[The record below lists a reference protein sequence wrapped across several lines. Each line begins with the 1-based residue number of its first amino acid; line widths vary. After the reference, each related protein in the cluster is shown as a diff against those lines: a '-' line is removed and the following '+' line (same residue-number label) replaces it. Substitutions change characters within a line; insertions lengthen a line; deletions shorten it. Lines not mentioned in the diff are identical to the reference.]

1 MMYIVSNVVELE
13 KHVELVRSIRKA
25 RRIMVVT
32 GAGVSVA
39 GGIPDFRSE
48 GGLFDQIKKNPRG
61 TIRKGQELFD
71 AKWINGMRLVVEDQF
86 PAKHDEEQRDEEN
99 GYQSEGHDE
108 VSSDEFYFNNER
120 NGSVYTGEKSGA
132 KSCTYLIE
140 GTRSFLSFMAELKQ
154 LIDRAEPTKTHHFL
168 KYLSERKRLL
178 RIYTQNI
185 DCLEEKVGLRLATH
199 DNVKLFTTHSIKLT
213 EPSSSMTEFDPSQ
226 VSTSECSQPLTQ
238 SSLKSEDSM
247 VALESSEIDEECRVV
262 LLHGSLHHVIC
273 TSCDSKTGFT
283 GLVEETFRQG
293 LAMVCPECELI
304 QSVREAGGLRRRSIG
319 ILRPNIVLY
328 NEPHPRGDWVASIFE
343 ADLKRKPDLLLII
356 GTSLRIPGCKQFIKR
371 ASKSVRVRKGKVI
384 FINNLPPT
392 SPKEWID
399 VFDAHLMGDC
409 NDIVQKISELM
420 SMKKWNP
427 IKKLKSC
434 PDLCTALVK
443 KKKSLKRNQSDSCL
457 EKPVLKRKR
466 KPH

>member
-1 MMYIVSNVVELE
+1 MMYLVSDVFELE
-13 KHVELVRSIRKA
+13 KHVELVKSIRKA
-25 RRIMVVT
+25 KRIMVIT

-48 GGLFDQIKKNPRG
+48 GGLFDQIRKNPRG
-61 TIRKGQELFD
+61 TIRRGQELFD
-71 AKWINGMRLVVEDQF
+71 AKWITGMRLVMEEQL
-86 PAKHDEEQRDEEN
+86 PAKHDEGQRDEEHEEDS
-99 GYQSEGHDE
+99 SE
-108 VSSDEFYFNNER
+108 EFYFDKEKNNSA
-120 NGSVYTGEKSGA
+120 GVGEKPGTD
-132 KSCTYLIE
+132 SCTYLVE

-154 LIDRAEPTKTHHFL
+154 LIDRAEPTKTHRFL

-178 RIYTQNI
+178 RVYTQNI
-185 DCLEEKVGLRLATH
+185 DCLEEKVGLKLATH
-199 DNVKLFTTHSIKLT
+199 ENVKLFTIHPIKLN
-213 EPSSSMTEFDPSQ
+213 EPSSSPGTEFDHSQ
-226 VSTSECSQPLTQ
+226 PSTSECSQSLTQ

-247 VALESSEIDEECRVV
+247 VATESLEIDEECRVV

-293 LAMVCPECELI
+293 LAMLCPECELI

-319 ILRPNIVLY
+319 ILRPDIVLY

-343 ADLKRKPDLLLII
+343 TDLKRRPDLLLII
-356 GTSLRIPGCKQFIKR
+356 GTSLRIPGCKHFIKR
-371 ASKSVRVRKGKVI
+371 ASKSVRAQKGKVI

-399 VFDAHLMGDC
+399 IFDAHLMGDC
-409 NDIVQKISELM
+409 DDIVQKISDLM
-420 SMKKWNP
+420 SRKKWNP

-434 PDLCTALVK
+434 PDLGTMLVK
-443 KKKSLKRNQSDSCL
+443 KKKTLKRNQSDSCV
-457 EKPVLKRKR
+457 EKPVPKRKQ